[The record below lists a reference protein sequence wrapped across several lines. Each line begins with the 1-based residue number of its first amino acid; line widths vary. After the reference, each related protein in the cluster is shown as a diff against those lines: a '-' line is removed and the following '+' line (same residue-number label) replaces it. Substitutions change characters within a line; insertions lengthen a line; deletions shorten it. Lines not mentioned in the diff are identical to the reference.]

1 MVDKLSVIIP
11 VYNESDNLKR
21 GVFDQ
26 IENFL
31 NKEQF
36 DYEVIVIDDGSKDD
50 TLELV
55 RAQIKNKPKFK
66 LTENNHGGKA
76 IAVMTGL
83 LNSGGDIALFT
94 DMDQATPISEID
106 KLLPKFKEGFDI
118 AIGSRTGRK
127 GAPII
132 RKLMAVGFS
141 VLRGLVLG
149 LPFKDTQC
157 GFKAFS
163 KKAIN
168 EIFPKLHK
176 SWKQHNL
183 TGAAVNAGFD
193 VEVLYIAKKKNLKVA
208 EVPVVWQHVG
218 TERVQVISDSIDAVM
233 DIFRIRINS
242 WRGKYK

>member
-1 MVDKLSVIIP
+1 MPDKLSVIIP

-26 IENFL
+26 IEGFL
-31 NKEQF
+31 NSEGF
-36 DYEVIVIDDGSKDD
+36 DYEVLIVDDGSKDD

-55 RAQIKNKPKFK
+55 RGQIKNKPKFK
-66 LTENNHGGKA
+66 LIENEHGGKA

-83 LNSGGDIALFT
+83 LKSGGDITLFT
-94 DMDQATPISEID
+94 DMDQATPISEVD
-106 KLLPKFKEGFDI
+106 KLLPKFSQGFDI

-127 GAPII
+127 GAPLI
-132 RKLMAVGFS
+132 RKLMAAGFS
-141 VLRGLVLG
+141 IFRRLILG
-149 LPFKDTQC
+149 LPYKDTQC

-163 KKAIN
+163 KKAID
-168 EIFPKLHK
+168 EIFPNLMNK
-176 SWKQHNL
+176 WKQHNL

-218 TERVQVISDSIDAVM
+218 TERVQVISDSLEAVM
-233 DIFRIRINS
+233 DIFRIRLNS
-242 WRGKYK
+242 WQGRYK